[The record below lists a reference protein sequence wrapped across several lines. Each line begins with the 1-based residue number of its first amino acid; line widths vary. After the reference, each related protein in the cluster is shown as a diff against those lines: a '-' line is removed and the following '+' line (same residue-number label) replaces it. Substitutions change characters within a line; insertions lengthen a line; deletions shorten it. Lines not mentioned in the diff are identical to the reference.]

1 MNEVPEPRDVNEIL
15 AKSGGVATIVATL
28 TVTITNAIG
37 APPGWA
43 GWVGLFLCS
52 CGVISMGGLPYNAK
66 DVARFILAVVAL
78 WGTALGATT
87 VGVFGEASLRAKPAQ
102 AIEVVAWLH
111 RNADVFGQPQQ
122 EPTPQPIIQPWL
134 PRP

>member
-1 MNEVPEPRDVNEIL
+1 MNEAPEPRDVNEIL
-15 AKSGGVATIVATL
+15 AKSGGIATIVAGG
-28 TVTITNAIG
+28 TVALSNALG
-37 APPGWA
+37 LPPGWT
-43 GWVGLFLCS
+43 GLVLCA
-52 CGVISMGGLPYNAK
+52 CGVLSLGGIVWTAK
-66 DVARFILAVVAL
+66 GVSRFVLAVVAL